1 MAPIRKLNFISS
13 LLLLCLACNNGQ
25 QPNESKQSVKIE
37 KKVAGQKTKTLLFF
51 GDSLTAGYGLSD
63 PAEAFPGLL
72 EQRIDSLDLP
82 YRVITAGLSG
92 ETTAG
97 GKTRIGWVLKQHV
110 DVFVLEL
117 GANDGLRGISPKETA
132 KNLQVIVDEV
142 RKKYPDCKIV
152 LTGMMMPPSMGVAYA
167 SAFKAVFPAI
177 AKENKLAFVPFLLE
191 GVGGVP
197 KLNQGDGVHPTAAG
211 HRILADNVW
220 TILKEQL

>member
-1 MAPIRKLNFISS
+1 MTSTRKLNFISS
-13 LLLLCLACNNGQ
+13 ILLLCLACNNGQ
-25 QPNESKQSVKIE
+25 KAHESNQSVKID
-37 KKVAGQKTKTLLFF
+37 KKVTGQKTKTILFF

-72 EQRIDSLDLP
+72 EQRIDSLQLP

-132 KNLQVIVDEV
+132 RNLQDIVDEV
-142 RKKYPDCKIV
+142 KKKYPDCKIV
-152 LTGMMMPPSMGVAYA
+152 LTGMMMPPSMGIAYA
-167 SAFKAVFPAI
+167 SAFKEVFPAI
-177 AKENKLAFVPFLLE
+177 AKDNKLAFVPFLLE
-191 GVGGVP
+191 GVGGVAR
-197 KLNQGDGVHPTAAG
+197 LNQGDGVHPTAAG

-220 TILKEQL
+220 AILKEQL

>member
-1 MAPIRKLNFISS
+1 MTSTRKLNFISS
-13 LLLLCLACNNGQ
+13 ILLLCLACNNGQ
-25 QPNESKQSVKIE
+25 KAHESNQSVKID
-37 KKVAGQKTKTLLFF
+37 KKVTGQKTKTILFF

-72 EQRIDSLDLP
+72 EQRIDSLQLP

-132 KNLQVIVDEV
+132 RNLQDIVDEV
-142 RKKYPDCKIV
+142 KRKYPDCKIV
-152 LTGMMMPPSMGVAYA
+152 LTGMMMPPSMGIAYA
-167 SAFKAVFPAI
+167 SAFKEVFPAI

-191 GVGGVP
+191 GVGGVAR
-197 KLNQGDGVHPTAAG
+197 LNQGDGVHPTAAG

-220 TILKEQL
+220 AILKEQL

>member
-1 MAPIRKLNFISS
+1 MTSIRKLNFISS
-13 LLLLCLACNNGQ
+13 ILLLCLACNNGQ
-25 QPNESKQSVKIE
+25 QPKESNRSVKID
-37 KKVAGQKTKTLLFF
+37 KKVTAQKTKTLFF

-72 EQRIDSLDLP
+72 EQRIDSLKLP
-82 YRVITAGLSG
+82 YQVITAGLSG
-92 ETTAG
+92 ETSAG
-97 GKTRIGWVLKQHV
+97 GRTRIGWVLKQHV

-117 GANDGLRGISPKETA
+117 GANDGLRGISPTETA
-132 KNLQVIVDEV
+132 KNLQAIVDEV

-152 LTGMMMPPSMGVAYA
+152 LTGMLMPPSMGVAYA
-167 SAFKAVFPAI
+167 SAFKAVFPTI

-197 KLNQGDGVHPTAAG
+197 RLNQGDGVHPTVAG
-211 HRILADNVW
+211 HRILAENVW